1 MIALALLA
9 LGLALA
15 VLAVLALR
23 PDHTKRICDEYRR
36 DHGGG
41 PFPGGDSRG

>member
-1 MIALALLA
+1 MIAIALIVVA
-9 LGLALA
+9 VV

-23 PDHTKRICDEYRR
+23 PDPTERICDEYRR
-36 DHGGG
+36 NRGGGG

>member
-1 MIALALLA
+1 MIALVLIVVAVV
-9 LGLALA
+9 

-23 PDHTKRICDEYRR
+23 PDPTERICDEYRR
-36 DHGGG
+36 NRGGG

>member
-1 MIALALLA
+1 MITLALIVVA
-9 LGLALA
+9 VV

-23 PDHTKRICDEYRR
+23 PDPTERICDEHRR
-36 DHGGG
+36 NHGGG